1 MATDRNTSALVES
14 LLPDF
19 LEVEGPKF
27 QAFVKAYYEWME
39 QSGQVTDRSK
49 NLLNYQDLDE
59 TAEEFLK
66 YFKREILSQFPEDI
80 LANKKLVYKRIKD
93 LYRSKGSEES
103 YKLLFRILYDEEI
116 DFYYPGQDILRASD
130 GRWIKETSIRVTK
143 PFVGNPDQLS
153 GNITGLRSNATAKV
167 ERVQNIFEDEIDS
180 YEIFVTNIN
189 GTFLD
194 GETITNVQGDIQA
207 TIISKQGSL
216 QNVIILD
223 GGSGHQRNDIVSISS
238 ASGTGGRGRINVT
251 DDGRIVSLS
260 VTNAGSNFY
269 RTDPVTIVNLTRQKF
284 DVGGLQVN
292 IIDGGNGYRVGTPV
306 TLSGGGGAGAQL
318 IVSAITNA
326 NTVSVGG
333 NVYTFGTIS
342 NVQVVLQGAGY
353 SSPPVAT
360 VKDTVI
366 SSLNLNDTDFTLVD
380 GGSGYTTNATIT
392 ISGGGGTG
400 ASFQIDSITNT
411 EIVAIY
417 TDSISGLAGTQ
428 LNASPFGSANTGSI
442 SAKLAAANINSTLL
456 SSLDYANTVVGTIDS
471 ITRLSSGNNYTSNP
485 SVSVIQQNVSANELP
500 DGRGGVKGRNA
511 VVTANIGSGFIGNT
525 ASANLLISL
534 TNANASGA
542 PLVTA
547 PIQYTGRYNDIKGF
561 LSWSNKLQD
570 NRYYQEYSY
579 VLRSSQMLN
588 TYREIVKDVVHPAG
602 MRLFGDVLIN
612 VDIDAT
618 LTLIERDNVIYT
630 YLAPSEIFIPEVV
643 SATIDQYI
651 PSGDDGAL
659 VPGPELE
666 IELIESFFDINVA
679 ETSSDF
685 QVEIELFAAQTSAL
699 LDNDE
704 IISVQLQQLIEN
716 VTINT
721 ARNVLELTIAEMDVQ
736 PWSYNG
742 VVIGPGSEVQL
753 DVTATLL
760 LSNVATPVLL

>member
-103 YKLLFRILYDEEI
+103 YKLLFIILYDEEI

-643 SATIDQYI
+643 STTIDQYI

-721 ARNVLELTIAEMDVQ
+721 ARNVLELTIAEMDAQ

>member
-103 YKLLFRILYDEEI
+103 YKLLFIILYDEEI

-643 SATIDQYI
+643 STTIDQYI

-659 VPGPELE
+659 VPGPKLE

-721 ARNVLELTIAEMDVQ
+721 ARNVLELTIAEMDAQ

>member
-103 YKLLFRILYDEEI
+103 YKLLFIILYDEEI

-547 PIQYTGRYNDIKGF
+547 PIQYTGRYNDTKGF

-643 SATIDQYI
+643 STTIDQYI

-659 VPGPELE
+659 VPGPKLE

-704 IISVQLQQLIEN
+704 IISVQLQRLIEN

-721 ARNVLELTIAEMDVQ
+721 ARNVLELTIAEMDAQ

>member
-103 YKLLFRILYDEEI
+103 YKLLFIILYDEEI

-612 VDIDAT
+612 VDIDST
-618 LTLIERDNVIYT
+618 STFIERDNIVYT

-704 IISVQLQQLIEN
+704 IISVQLQRLIEN

-721 ARNVLELTIAEMDVQ
+721 ARNVLELTIAEMDAQ